1 MPKNDINR
9 SGIGLV
15 VPFKFRPLKNP
26 VIGRMEFKCLLYLFR
41 FFRSPMND
49 SSRMMSG
56 IGALNMTA
64 EVDSSNFMPRTEPQG
79 PPPAPQ
85 LGRKK
90 RLPPM
95 NNHASF
101 LNVTGKMGGGM
112 PPVLNLN
119 KFLGLECSGGSVGP
133 SDGSFGV
140 LPHGTLS
147 W

>member
-1 MPKNDINR
+1 
-9 SGIGLV
+9 
-15 VPFKFRPLKNP
+15 
-26 VIGRMEFKCLLYLFR
+26 
-41 FFRSPMND
+41 MND
-49 SSRMMSG
+49 TSRMMSG

-64 EVDSSNFMPRTEPQG
+64 DVDSYHFLARTEPQG
-79 PPPAPQ
+79 PPPAPH

-90 RLPPM
+90 RMPPM
-95 NNHASF
+95 NSNASF
-101 LNVTGKMGGGM
+101 LNVTGKTGGM

-119 KFLGLECSGGSVGP
+119 KFLSLECSGGSVGP